1 MSTVQGSW
9 RGPNI
14 VKDGLLIYLDPSS
27 PNSYYQLQLGTTL
40 KDISGNG
47 NNGSL
52 VNSPTFSTTVN
63 GMFTFNG
70 TNQYINCG
78 NTSPLQIT
86 VGTASAWIRATSGNS
101 SFRGIVTKQNA
112 WGLFLINNV
121 LAAFDWGNYL
131 ATCPSCDINAGIRST
146 GINLGTNTW
155 THVAM
160 TFNQTIGTV
169 LPGPPN
175 NNVVIYVN
183 GLPVLTTTTLHFDHT
198 ASIQFAWAN
207 FTGQYMVGSIAQ
219 GMVYNKVLTSTEVL
233 QNFNATRSRFGI

>member
-40 KDISGNG
+40 KDMSGNG

-52 VNSPTFSTTVN
+52 INTPTFSTTVN

-78 NTSPLQIT
+78 NTTPLQIT
-86 VGTASAWIRATSGNS
+86 VGTISAWVRATSSNS
-101 SFRGIVTKQNA
+101 GYRGIITKQNA
-112 WGLFLINNV
+112 WGLFLLNNV
-121 LAAFDWGNYL
+121 FICYDWGNG
-131 ATCPSCDINAGIRST
+131 TPRST
-146 GINLGTNTW
+146 GITIGNSTW
-155 THVAM
+155 YNVAM
-160 TFNQTIGTV
+160 TFTETIGTPSNNVILYLNGSPV
-169 LPGPPN
+169 LP
-175 NNVVIYVN
+175 
-183 GLPVLTTTTLHFDHT
+183 TTVKHGVHS
-198 ASIQFAWAN
+198 AGIQLAWAN
-207 FTGQYMVGSIAQ
+207 FAGQYLIGDIAQ